1 MKKLLLLCI
10 IVMLFLPSAWPA
22 GDFPMPS
29 ICDRTCWVA
38 RSPQCSISQ
47 EPSLNR
53 AVIHHTEVT
62 TDYDTTS
69 LEFSAARVRAHQNY
83 HMDSL
88 GWCDI
93 GYHFLVDKLGN
104 RLEGREGSI
113 ASLPRGAHDGVN
125 TCSMGFSCMGDYRS
139 NKNDPTVAMRQ
150 ALYDL
155 IAWKIPD
162 PFNGYGGGS
171 YGSQGMVGYLCA
183 HMDAV
188 STTCPGD
195 VLYDL
200 YIGTDLNGG
209 EARNEVYSRISGGA
223 PTPTPTPTPEPGTEV
238 IVDNDDGAPGYT
250 ETGTWA
256 TSTSSGYND
265 GSYRYASAGGA
276 HTATWTGNLGETGA
290 YEVFVIYRAS
300 TNRATSVKYDIYASD
315 GTYSAYVDQ
324 TANNLAWV
332 SLGYYSFNSG
342 DNSIMLDAAG
352 SSGGDVVIA
361 DAVRFTLATGPTPTP
376 TATPAPPPAAPSNLD
391 AVAVATT
398 QVDLTWDDNSSDED
412 NFVIERKKST
422 ASSYDVIDT
431 VAADTTSYS
440 DYDVRKGTTY
450 NYRVKAV
457 NSNGDSA
464 YSNIATVTTP
474 KK

>member
-1 MKKLLLLCI
+1 MKKVLFGFCFIILLASS
-10 IVMLFLPSAWPA
+10 VWAA
-22 GDFPMPS
+22 GDFPMPD
-29 ICDRTCWVA
+29 ICNRICWVA
-38 RSPQCSISQ
+38 RDPQCSISQ

-62 TDYDTTS
+62 TDYETTS

-104 RLEGREGSI
+104 RFEGREGSI
-113 ASLPRGAHDGVN
+113 SSLPRGAHDGVN
-125 TCSMGFSCMGDYRS
+125 TCSMGFSCMGDYR
-139 NKNDPTVAMRQ
+139 NNRNDPTVEMRQ

-162 PFNGYGGGS
+162 PFNGYGGGA
-171 YGSQGMVGYLCA
+171 YGSQGLVGYLCG

-195 VLYDL
+195 LLYA
-200 YIGTDLNGG
+200 YIGTDLYGG
-209 EARNEVYSRISGGA
+209 EARNEVYNRITGGA
-223 PTPTPTPTPEPGTEV
+223 PTPTPTPTPEPGTDI
-238 IVDNDDGAPGYT
+238 IVDNDEGAPAYI
-250 ETGTWA
+250 ETGTWS

-265 GSYRYASAGGA
+265 GTYRYASAGGA
-276 HTATWTGNLGETGA
+276 HTATWMANLSETGA

-300 TNRATSVKYDIYASD
+300 SNRATSVKYDIFASD
-315 GTYSAYVDQ
+315 GTYPVYIDQ
-324 TANNLAWV
+324 TVNNLVWV
-332 SLGYYSFNSG
+332 SLGYYSFNAG

-361 DAVRFTLATGPTPTP
+361 DAVRFTLTTGPTPTP
-376 TATPAPPPAAPSNLD
+376 TPTPAPPPAAPSNLN
-391 AVAVATT
+391 AVAISTT

-412 NFVIERKKST
+412 NFIIERKRSVE
-422 ASSYDVIDT
+422 SSYTVIDS
-431 VAADTTSYS
+431 VPANTTSYS
-440 DYDVRKGTTY
+440 DFDVRKGTTY

-457 NSNGDSA
+457 NSNGDSD
-464 YSNIATVTTP
+464 YSNVATVTTP